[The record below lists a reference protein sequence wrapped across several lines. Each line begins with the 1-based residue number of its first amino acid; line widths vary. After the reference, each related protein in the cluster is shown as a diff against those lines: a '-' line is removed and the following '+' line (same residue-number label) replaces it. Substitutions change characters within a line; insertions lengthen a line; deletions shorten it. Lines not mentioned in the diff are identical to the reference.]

1 VSSVRLVEILP
12 YFPNFD
18 ELIKL
23 NSSVKPYRL
32 IDLGYNVRAIYA
44 VAIELS
50 DSDDMMTYIINER
63 HFLRQAKRFEEE
75 GK

>member
-1 VSSVRLVEILP
+1 M
-12 YFPNFD
+12 
-18 ELIKL
+18 
-23 NSSVKPYRL
+23 L

-63 HFLRQAKRFEEE
+63 HFLRQAKRFE
-75 GK
+75 